1 MKKRRWLWLM
11 LYSFPAVLLFSFV
24 LGLAVGYSVLGK
36 SPLEEVFDWATWKH
50 VWDLVFAP

>member
-1 MKKRRWLWLM
+1 
-11 LYSFPAVLLFSFV
+11 
-24 LGLAVGYSVLGK
+24 LGK

>member
-1 MKKRRWLWLM
+1 MKRRRWLWLFI
-11 LYSFPAVLLFSFV
+11 YTFPIVILVSFV

-36 SPLEEVFDWATWKH
+36 ASVEEVFDWATWKH